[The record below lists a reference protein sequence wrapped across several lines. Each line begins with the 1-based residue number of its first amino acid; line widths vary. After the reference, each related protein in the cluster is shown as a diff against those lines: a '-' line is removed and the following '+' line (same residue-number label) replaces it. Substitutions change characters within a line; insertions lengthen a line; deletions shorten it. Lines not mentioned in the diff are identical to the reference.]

1 MRPSKLFIGSL
12 VGISL
17 LAILSPPLRLLQYPS
32 SITDILD
39 IAFIVVASMWVAL
52 VLIDL
57 VTSLKPCKLEAR
69 REMANTLAVGHQSKV
84 QVSVRHDNERTVK
97 MVIHDRCPLELNPK
111 DQAISESVPFGSTVR
126 FEYTVNP
133 IVRGNF
139 ELDFVDISLDSI
151 FGFWQRLSH
160 VSCEISVRVYP
171 DFDQIS
177 RYLQIL
183 LAHQTLLI
191 GMRKQQRR
199 GTGLDFHQ
207 LREYRQGDQLNHIDW
222 KTTSKRRSLISREY
236 QDERSQQLLFVVD
249 TGKRMHS
256 HDEISPLF
264 DQALNAMLLLSYIAL
279 QQGDGVSVYCFGQ
292 VNRWIPELKGLS
304 SITRM
309 LHRTYD
315 LHTGTHASDY
325 IEAAENALA
334 RHRKRSLVVLMTS
347 FRDDDQ
353 DLPIAL
359 RLLSTRHIVMLANLH
374 ESIIDRM
381 YTADVDTAAS
391 ALSVL
396 GIAKYI
402 QERARVVA
410 QCKGAC
416 KVVLES
422 KPKDLPINMVNAYW
436 SLKRSGQF

>member
-1 MRPSKLFIGSL
+1 MRPSRIFIGSVAGLTLFAVLSPTFRLSQFPQFL
-12 VGISL
+12 VGF
-17 LAILSPPLRLLQYPS
+17 
-32 SITDILD
+32 TDITL
-39 IAFIVVASMWVAL
+39 IVLVCVLIVAL
-52 VLIDL
+52 L
-57 VTSLKPCKLEAR
+57 VDALLLRRAHDVAVS
-69 REMANTLAVGHQSKV
+69 REMANSLAVGHKSRV
-84 QVSVRHDNERTVK
+84 QVAIHHPFSSSVR
-97 MVIHDRCPLELNPK
+97 MVITDRCPLELNP
-111 DQAISESVPFGSTVR
+111 INSSTTQVIPAGGALH
-126 FEYTVNP
+126 FEYTVEP
-133 IVRGNF
+133 RVRGNF
-139 ELDFVDISLDSI
+139 ALEYVDITCDSPL
-151 FGFWQRLSH
+151 GFWQGISH
-160 VSCEISVRVYP
+160 VRFATSVRVYP
-171 DFDQIS
+171 DFAQIS

-191 GMRKQQRR
+191 GMRKQHRR

-222 KTTSKRRSLISREY
+222 KTTSKRRNLISREF
-236 QDERSQQLLFVVD
+236 QDERSQQLLFLVD

-256 HDEISPLF
+256 GDEVSPLF
-264 DQALNAMLLLSYIAL
+264 DQALDAMLLLSYIAL

-292 VNRWIPELKGLS
+292 MTRWIPELKGLS

-309 LHRTYD
+309 LHQIYD

-334 RHRKRSLVVLMTS
+334 RHRKRSLVVLLTN

-353 DLPIAL
+353 DLPVAL
-359 RLLSTRHIVMLANLH
+359 KLLSTRHIVMLANLH
-374 ESIIDRM
+374 ESLIDRLH
-381 YTADVDTAAS
+381 DSEVDTPS
-391 ALSVL
+391 TALSVL

-416 KVVLES
+416 RVVLES

-436 SLKRSGQF
+436 TLKRSGQV

>member
-1 MRPSKLFIGSL
+1 MRPSNLFIQSIA
-12 VGISL
+12 GITV
-17 LAILSPPLRLLQYPS
+17 LAVLSPTLRLLQFPS
-32 SITDILD
+32 FLVEFTNITLIAVVSLT
-39 IAFIVVASMWVAL
+39 IAFVL
-52 VLIDL
+52 VDFLAIRARRQLI
-57 VTSLKPCKLEAR
+57 AH
-69 REMANTLAVGHQSKV
+69 REMASTLAVGHKSNV
-84 QVSVRHDNERTVK
+84 RISVRHDCSRPIK
-97 MVIHDRCPLELNPK
+97 MIIHDRCPLELNPK
-111 DQAISESVPFGSTVR
+111 YSNITESVPPRSSVQY
-126 FEYTVNP
+126 EYSVHP
-133 IVRGNF
+133 RVRGNF
-139 ELDFVDISLDSI
+139 ELDFVDITYDSI
-151 FGFWQRLSH
+151 LGFWQV
-160 VSCEISVRVYP
+160 VSPVPCTTSVRVYP
-171 DFDQIS
+171 DFAQIS

-191 GMRKQQRR
+191 GLRKQQRR

-207 LREYRQGDQLNHIDW
+207 LREYRQGDPLNHIDW

-236 QDERSQQLLFVVD
+236 QDERSQQLLFLVD

-256 HDEISPLF
+256 NDEVSPLF
-264 DQALNAMLLLSYIAL
+264 DQALDAMLLLSYIAL
-279 QQGDGVSVYCFGQ
+279 QQGDGVSVFCFGQ
-292 VNRWIPELKGLS
+292 VNRWIPEMKGLS
-304 SITRM
+304 SISRM

-315 LHTGTHASDY
+315 LHTGTYASDY
-325 IEAAENALA
+325 VEAAENALA
-334 RHRKRSLVVLMTS
+334 RHRKRSLVVLLTS

-353 DLPIAL
+353 DLPVAL

-374 ESIIDRM
+374 ESLVDRL
-381 YTADVDTAAS
+381 YTSDVDTAER

-416 KVVLES
+416 KIVLES

>member
-1 MRPSKLFIGSL
+1 MRPSNLFIGSL
-12 VGISL
+12 ASITL
-17 LAILSPPLRLLQYPS
+17 LAILSPTVRLLGFPEFLHQFLNLTL
-32 SITDILD
+32 IIG
-39 IAFIVVASMWVAL
+39 ASLWLTIL
-52 VLIDL
+52 VLDYLIL
-57 VTSLKPCKLEAR
+57 RNRAELEAR
-69 REMANTLAVGHQSKV
+69 RDMANSLAVGHKSSV
-84 QVSVRHDNERTVK
+84 SLSVRHNYRRTVR

-111 DQAISESVPFGSTVR
+111 NSKISQSVPTQSTVR
-126 FEYTVNP
+126 FEYFVHP
-133 IVRGNF
+133 RVRGNF
-139 ELDFVDISLDSI
+139 ELDFVDITYDSI
-151 FGFWQRLSH
+151 LGFWQVISH
-160 VSCEISVRVYP
+160 VPCKTSVRVYP
-171 DFDQIS
+171 DFAQIS

-191 GMRKQQRR
+191 GMRKQHRR

-222 KTTSKRRSLISREY
+222 KTTSKRRALISREF
-236 QDERSQQLLFVVD
+236 QDERSQQLLFLVD
-249 TGKRMHS
+249 TGKRMHGD
-256 HDEISPLF
+256 DEVSPLF
-264 DQALNAMLLLSYIAL
+264 DQALDAMLLLSYIAL

-292 VNRWIPELKGLS
+292 ISRWIPEMKGLS

-315 LHTGTHASDY
+315 LHTGTYASDY

-334 RHRKRSLVVLMTS
+334 RHRKRSLVVLLTS

-359 RLLSTRHIVMLANLH
+359 KLLSTRHIVMLANLH
-374 ESIIDRM
+374 ESLVDRL
-381 YTADVDTAAS
+381 YDSDVDTAAS

-416 KVVLES
+416 RIVLES

>member
-1 MRPSKLFIGSL
+1 MRPSNRFVVSL
-12 VGISL
+12 AAVTV
-17 LAILSPPLRLLQYPS
+17 LAILSPTLRLLQFPTFLPEF
-32 SITDILD
+32 IDILLITVVCLL
-39 IAFIVVASMWVAL
+39 IAMVSVDF
-52 VLIDL
+52 LIL
-57 VTSLKPCKLEAR
+57 RNRRELEAR
-69 REMANTLAVGHQSKV
+69 REMANSLPVGHKS
-84 QVSVRHDNERTVK
+84 SVRLFVRHNYERAVK
-97 MVIHDRCPLELNPK
+97 LVIHDRCPLELNPK
-111 DQAISESVPFGSTVR
+111 NSKISQLVPANSTVS
-126 FEYTVNP
+126 FEYFVNP

-139 ELDFVDISLDSI
+139 ALEFVDVTHDSVL
-151 FGFWQRLSH
+151 GFWQGISH
-160 VSCEISVRVYP
+160 VPCKTPVRVYP
-171 DFDQIS
+171 DFAQIS

-191 GMRKQQRR
+191 GMRKQHRR

-222 KTTSKRRSLISREY
+222 KTTSKRRALISREF
-236 QDERSQQLLFVVD
+236 QDERSQQLLFLVD

-256 HDEISPLF
+256 GDEVSPLF
-264 DQALNAMLLLSYIAL
+264 DQALDAMLLLSYIAL

-292 VNRWIPELKGLS
+292 INRWIPEMKGLS

-315 LHTGTHASDY
+315 LQTGTYASDY

-334 RHRKRSLVVLMTS
+334 RHRKRSLVVLLTS
-347 FRDDDQ
+347 FRDDDK
-353 DLPIAL
+353 DLPVAL
-359 RLLSTRHIVMLANLH
+359 KLLSTRHIVILANLH
-374 ESIIDRM
+374 ESLIDRM
-381 YTADVDTAAS
+381 YTSDVDTAAR

-416 KVVLES
+416 RIVLES

>member
-1 MRPSKLFIGSL
+1 MRPSNLFVGSL
-12 VGISL
+12 AGVTV
-17 LAILSPPLRLLQYPS
+17 LAILSPTVRLLQFPEFLHQFLNLS
-32 SITDILD
+32 LII
-39 IAFIVVASMWVAL
+39 IASLWL
-52 VLIDL
+52 VLIGVDYL
-57 VTSLKPCKLEAR
+57 LLRNRTELEAR
-69 REMANTLAVGHQSKV
+69 REMANSLAFGHKSKV
-84 QVSVRHDNERTVK
+84 ELSVRHDYDRTVK
-97 MVIHDRCPLELNPK
+97 LVIQDRCPLELNPK
-111 DQAISESVPFGSTVR
+111 NSRISQSVPAQSTVV
-126 FEYTVNP
+126 FEYSVHP
-133 IVRGNF
+133 RVRGNF
-139 ELDFVDISLDSI
+139 NLDFVDITYDSI
-151 FGFWQRLSH
+151 LGFWQVISH
-160 VSCEISVRVYP
+160 VPCKTSVRVYP
-171 DFDQIS
+171 DFAQIS

-191 GMRKQQRR
+191 GLRKQHRR

-222 KTTSKRRSLISREY
+222 KTTSKRRALISREF
-236 QDERSQQLLFVVD
+236 QDERSQQLLFLVD

-256 HDEISPLF
+256 DDEVSPLF
-264 DQALNAMLLLSYIAL
+264 DQALDAMLLLSYIAL

-292 VNRWIPELKGLS
+292 ISRWIPEMKGLS

-315 LHTGTHASDY
+315 LHTDTYASDY

-334 RHRKRSLVVLMTS
+334 RHRKRSLVVLLTS

-359 RLLSTRHIVMLANLH
+359 KLLSTRHIVMLANLH
-374 ESIIDRM
+374 ESLVDRL
-381 YTADVDTAAS
+381 YESDVDNAAS

-416 KVVLES
+416 RIVLES

>member
-1 MRPSKLFIGSL
+1 MRPSNLFIGSL
-12 VGISL
+12 AGISL
-17 LAILSPPLRLLQYPS
+17 LAVLSPTLRLLQFPS
-32 SITDILD
+32 SLTDLLD
-39 IAFIVVASMWVAL
+39 IALIVAVSLWAL
-52 VLIDL
+52 LIVIDFFTIRNPREP
-57 VTSLKPCKLEAR
+57 VAR
-69 REMANTLAVGHQSKV
+69 REMANSLAVGHKSNV
-84 QVSVRHDNERTVK
+84 HVSVRNNSERSVK
-97 MVIHDRCPLELNPK
+97 MVVHDRCPLELNPK
-111 DQAISESVPFGSTVR
+111 GLTITQLVPVRSSVSY
-126 FEYTVNP
+126 EYSVHP

-139 ELDFVDISLDSI
+139 ELDFVDITNDSI
-151 FGFWQRLSH
+151 LGFWQRISH
-160 VSCEISVRVYP
+160 VPCVTSVRVYP
-171 DFDQIS
+171 DFAQIS

-191 GMRKQQRR
+191 GMRKQHRR

-207 LREYRQGDQLNHIDW
+207 LREYRQGDQLSHIDW
-222 KTTSKRRSLISREY
+222 KTTSKRRNLISREF
-236 QDERSQQLLFVVD
+236 QDERSQQLLFLVD

-256 HDEISPLF
+256 GDEISPLF
-264 DQALNAMLLLSYIAL
+264 DQALDAMLLLSYIAL
-279 QQGDGVSVYCFGQ
+279 QQGDAVSVYCFGQ
-292 VNRWIPELKGLS
+292 VNRWIPEMKGLS

-315 LHTGTHASDY
+315 LHTGTYASDY

-334 RHRKRSLVVLMTS
+334 RHRKRSLVVMLTS

-353 DLPIAL
+353 DLPTAL

-374 ESIIDRM
+374 ESLIDRM
-381 YTADVDTAAS
+381 YTSDVDTATS

-416 KVVLES
+416 RIVLES
-422 KPKDLPINMVNAYW
+422 KPKDLPMNMVNAYW

>member
-1 MRPSKLFIGSL
+1 MRPSKLFVASL
-12 VGISL
+12 AGITL
-17 LAILSPPLRLLQYPS
+17 LAMLSPTVRLLQFPDLLYQVLDLCL
-32 SITDILD
+32 IIL
-39 IAFIVVASMWVAL
+39 ASLWFTFIVIDF
-52 VLIDL
+52 LIL
-57 VTSLKPCKLEAR
+57 RNRAELAAQ
-69 REMANTLAVGHQSKV
+69 REMANSLAVGHESV
-84 QVSVRHDNERTVK
+84 VELSVRHNYRRIVR

-111 DQAISESVPFGSTVR
+111 NSKISQAVPPQSTVR
-126 FEYTVNP
+126 YEYSVHP
-133 IVRGNF
+133 RVRGNF
-139 ELDFVDISLDSI
+139 SLNFVDITCDSTL
-151 FGFWQRLSH
+151 GFWQAISH
-160 VSCEISVRVYP
+160 VPCNTSVRVYP
-171 DFDQIS
+171 DFAQIS

-191 GMRKQQRR
+191 GLRKQHRR

-222 KTTSKRRSLISREY
+222 KTTSKRRDLISREF
-236 QDERSQQLLFVVD
+236 QDERSQQLLFLVD

-256 HDEISPLF
+256 VDEVRPLF
-264 DQALNAMLLLSYIAL
+264 DQALDAMLLLSYIAL

-292 VNRWIPELKGLS
+292 ISRWIPEMKGLS

-315 LHTGTHASDY
+315 LHTGTYASDY
-325 IEAAENALA
+325 IEAAENTLA
-334 RHRKRSLVVLMTS
+334 RHRKRSLVVLLTS

-374 ESIIDRM
+374 ESLVDRL
-381 YTADVDTAAS
+381 YESDVDSAAS

-396 GIAKYI
+396 GIAKYV
-402 QERARVVA
+402 QERARVIA

-416 KVVLES
+416 RIVLES

>member
-1 MRPSKLFIGSL
+1 MRPSNLFVGSL
-12 VGISL
+12 AAITL
-17 LAILSPPLRLLQYPS
+17 LAFLSPTLRLLRFP
-32 SITDILD
+32 TFLHEFLD
-39 IAFIVVASMWVAL
+39 VALIVVVIFWFV
-52 VLIDL
+52 VITIDFL
-57 VTSLKPCKLEAR
+57 LLRNRREFEAR
-69 REMANTLAVGHQSKV
+69 REMSNSLAVGHKSSV
-84 QVSVRHDNERTVK
+84 QLSVWHNHERSVK
-97 MVIHDRCPLELNPK
+97 LVIHDQCPLELKPK
-111 DQAISESVPFGSTVR
+111 NSKVSQLAPSRSTVR
-126 FEYTVNP
+126 FEYSVHP

-139 ELDFVDISLDSI
+139 ELEFVDITYDSI
-151 FGFWQRLSH
+151 LGFWQGISH
-160 VSCEISVRVYP
+160 VPCKTSVRVYP
-171 DFDQIS
+171 DFAQIS

-191 GMRKQQRR
+191 GMRKQLRR

-222 KTTSKRRSLISREY
+222 KTTSKRRALISREF
-236 QDERSQQLLFVVD
+236 QDERSQQLLFLVD

-256 HDEISPLF
+256 GDEVSPLF
-264 DQALNAMLLLSYIAL
+264 DQALDAMLLLSYIAL

-292 VNRWIPELKGLS
+292 ITRWIPELKGLS

-315 LHTGTHASDY
+315 LHTGTYASDY

-334 RHRKRSLVVLMTS
+334 RHRKRSLVVLLTS

-359 RLLSTRHIVMLANLH
+359 KLLSTRHIVMLANLH
-374 ESIIDRM
+374 ESLIDRM
-381 YTADVDTAAS
+381 YTSDVDTAAR

-396 GIAKYI
+396 GIAKYM

-416 KVVLES
+416 RIVLES

>member
-1 MRPSKLFIGSL
+1 MRPSNRFIGSL
-12 VGISL
+12 IAVTV
-17 LAILSPPLRLLQYPS
+17 LAILSPTLRLLQFPTFLPKF
-32 SITDILD
+32 IDILLITVVCLL
-39 IAFIVVASMWVAL
+39 IAIIAVDF
-52 VLIDL
+52 LIL
-57 VTSLKPCKLEAR
+57 RNRRALEAR
-69 REMANTLAVGHQSKV
+69 REMANSLPVGHKS
-84 QVSVRHDNERTVK
+84 SVRLFMRHHYERSVK
-97 MVIHDRCPLELNPK
+97 LVIHDRCPLELNPK
-111 DQAISESVPFGSTVR
+111 NSKVSQLVPTGSTVS
-126 FEYTVNP
+126 FEYFVKP

-139 ELDFVDISLDSI
+139 ELEFVDVTYDSVL
-151 FGFWQRLSH
+151 GFWQGISH
-160 VSCEISVRVYP
+160 VPCKTPVRVYP
-171 DFDQIS
+171 DFAQIS

-191 GMRKQQRR
+191 GMRKQHRR

-222 KTTSKRRSLISREY
+222 KTTSKRRALISREF
-236 QDERSQQLLFVVD
+236 QDERSQQLLFLVD

-256 HDEISPLF
+256 GDEVSPLF
-264 DQALNAMLLLSYIAL
+264 DQALDAMLLLSYIAL

-292 VNRWIPELKGLS
+292 ITRWIPEMKGLS

-315 LHTGTHASDY
+315 LQTGTYASDY

-334 RHRKRSLVVLMTS
+334 RHRKRSLVVLLTS
-347 FRDDDQ
+347 FRDDDK
-353 DLPIAL
+353 DLPVAL
-359 RLLSTRHIVMLANLH
+359 KLLSTRHIVILANLH
-374 ESIIDRM
+374 ESLIDRM
-381 YTADVDTAAS
+381 YTSDVDTTAR

-416 KVVLES
+416 RIVLES